1 MFFHRPPRIPDPG
14 QRVMLLGYDE
24 IWRGGFWAVSEPFTS
39 TGGEVV
45 MRVAEEGEYR
55 AAKRGNRPA
64 VGVIWPIERMRVE
77 E

>member
-1 MFFHRPPRIPDPG
+1 
-14 QRVMLLGYDE
+14 
-24 IWRGGFWAVSEPFTS
+24 
-39 TGGEVV
+39 V